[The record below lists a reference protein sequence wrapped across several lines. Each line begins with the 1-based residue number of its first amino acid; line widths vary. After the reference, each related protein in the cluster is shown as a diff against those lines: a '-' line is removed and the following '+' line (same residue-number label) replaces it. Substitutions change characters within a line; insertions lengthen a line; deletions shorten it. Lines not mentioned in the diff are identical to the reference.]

1 MIEMAKVTRTAEEQK
16 AHNALVDAMRS
27 LFEGTSLSGTD
38 TARFIEIELSK
49 RGYTVARK
57 N

>member
-1 MIEMAKVTRTAEEQK
+1 MVKVTRTPEAQK
-16 AHNALVDAMRS
+16 AHYALIDAMRS
-27 LFEGTSLSGTD
+27 LLEGTSLSAPD

-49 RGYTVARK
+49 RGYTVTRK

>member
-1 MIEMAKVTRTAEEQK
+1 MTKVTRTAEEQK
-16 AHNALVDAMRS
+16 AHNALIDAMRS
-27 LFEGTSLSGTD
+27 LFEGTSLNATD